1 MTKRGPSYLTGIE
14 GDVQNDIGRNN
25 VYYEDPVCGTYGIS
39 AMVRHRLD
47 NNIGEKRRLASTLAE
62 RVSRGIKQPVM
73 IVSKQVE
80 APLADFAKW
89 SFYTI
94 DELLAVGPTSPLEMI
109 EESLINLSRR
119 LSHPSDLIRI
129 APQDCWLLYAYDTAS
144 MAYVVEQLCELGFL
158 KHKGSDPATSYT
170 TNLYSVQAKGWEKIA
185 SLRTAAASARRQAFV
200 AMWFSPEMEDVFVGG
215 IVPAVEHDGTKCVR
229 IDLKEHNNKI
239 CDEIIL
245 EIRRSHYLVADFTG
259 NRGGV
264 YFEARF
270 AQGLGLP
277 VIWTVREDYL
287 EQVHFDT
294 RQYNHLVYRS
304 KDDLRQKLTNRIK
317 ATIVS

>member
-25 VYYEDPVCGTYGIS
+25 VYYEDLICGAYGIS
-39 AMVRHRLD
+39 ASVRQRL
-47 NNIGEKRRLASTLAE
+47 NENIGEKRRLASMLAE

-80 APLADFAKW
+80 TPPDDFAKW
-89 SFYTI
+89 SYYTI
-94 DELLAVGPTSPLEMI
+94 DELLAAGPSSPLEML

-119 LSHPSDLIRI
+119 LAHPSELIRI

-170 TNLYSVQAKGWEKIA
+170 TNLYAVQARGWEKIG
-185 SLRTAAASARRQAFV
+185 SLKTAAGSARSQAFV
-200 AMWFSPEMEDVFVGG
+200 AMWFTPEMEDLFVSG
-215 IVPAVEHDGTKCVR
+215 IVPAVQHDGTKCVR

-239 CDEIIL
+239 CDEIIQ
-245 EIRRSHYLVADFTG
+245 EIRRSKYVVADFTG

-264 YFEARF
+264 YFEAGF
-270 AQGLGLP
+270 AHGLGLP
-277 VIWTVREDYL
+277 VIWTVREDDL
-287 EQVHFDT
+287 GKVHFDT
-294 RQYNHLVYRS
+294 RQYNHLVYKS
-304 KDDLRQKLTNRIK
+304 KEELRVKLTNRIK
-317 ATIVS
+317 ATIL